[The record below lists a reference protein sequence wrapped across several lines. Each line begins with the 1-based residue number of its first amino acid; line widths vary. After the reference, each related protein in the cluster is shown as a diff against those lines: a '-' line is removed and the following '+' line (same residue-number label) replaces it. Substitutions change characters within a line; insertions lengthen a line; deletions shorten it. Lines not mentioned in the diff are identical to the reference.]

1 MKREELKNLGLTD
14 EQIDSVMTMNGA
26 DITREKGKADKWEG
40 DYKALKATADADAQK
55 YATYDSDMEE
65 LATLRAYKE
74 GVEFDQRF
82 TAVLGDSKPVNDM
95 TRKGLSGLFAEA
107 VKDPANEGKTDADI
121 WSGIVSGKEAEYF
134 AGKHTVI
141 MPPHSG
147 KPNADEN
154 KAYQDKMYA
163 NNPFYRG

>member
-26 DITREKGKADKWEG
+26 DITREKGKADKWES
-40 DYKALKATADADAQK
+40 DYNALKATADADAQK

-134 AGKHTVI
+134 ASKHSVV
-141 MPPHSG
+141 MPPHSSVRST
-147 KPNADEN
+147 D
-154 KAYQDKMYA
+154 
-163 NNPFYRG
+163 NNPSPKGVNWVNISPKN

>member
-1 MKREELKNLGLTD
+1 MKRDELKNLGLTD
-14 EQIDSVMTMNGA
+14 EQIDSVMTMHGA
-26 DITREKGKADKWEG
+26 DITREKSKADKWES
-40 DYKALKATADADAQK
+40 DYNALKATADADAQK

-134 AGKHTVI
+134 AGKHTVV
-141 MPPHSG
+141 MPPHTG
-147 KPNADEN
+147 KPNADDN

>member
-1 MKREELKNLGLTD
+1 MKRDELKNLGLTD

-26 DITREKGKADKWEG
+26 DITRERGKADKWEN
-40 DYKALKATADADAQK
+40 DYKELKATADADAQK
-55 YATYDSDMEE
+55 YATYENDMEE
-65 LATLRAYKE
+65 LARLRSYKE

-134 AGKHTVI
+134 AGKHTVV
-141 MPPHSG
+141 MTPHTG

>member
-1 MKREELKNLGLTD
+1 MKRDELKNLGLTD
-14 EQIDSVMTMNGA
+14 EQIESVMTMNGA
-26 DITREKGKADKWEG
+26 DITREKGKADKWES
-40 DYKALKATADADAQK
+40 DYNALKATADADAQK

-65 LATLRAYKE
+65 LATLRAYKD
-74 GVEFDQRF
+74 GVEFDKRF

-134 AGKHTVI
+134 ASKYSVV
-141 MPPHSG
+141 MPPHSSARE
-147 KPNADEN
+147 ADKN
-154 KAYQDKMYA
+154 TPPKGVNWVNISPK
-163 NNPFYRG
+163 N

>member
-14 EQIDSVMTMNGA
+14 EQIESVMTMNGA
-26 DITREKGKADKWEG
+26 DITREKGKADKWEN
-40 DYKALKATADADAQK
+40 DYNALKATADADAQK

-65 LATLRAYKE
+65 LATLRAYKD
-74 GVEFDQRF
+74 GVEFDKRF

-134 AGKHTVI
+134 AGKHTVV
-141 MPPHSG
+141 MPPHSSVRE
-147 KPNADEN
+147 AD
-154 KAYQDKMYA
+154 K
-163 NNPFYRG
+163 NPSPKGINMVNISPKN

>member
-1 MKREELKNLGLTD
+1 MKRDELKNLGLTD
-14 EQIDSVMTMNGA
+14 EQIDSVMTMHGA
-26 DITREKGKADKWEG
+26 DITREKGKADKWES
-40 DYKALKATADADAQK
+40 DYNALKATADADAQK

-82 TAVLGDSKPVNDM
+82 AAVLGDSNPVNDM
-95 TRKGLSGLFAEA
+95 TRKGLSRLFAEA

-134 AGKHTVI
+134 AGKHTVV

-154 KAYQDKMYA
+154 KAYQDKLYA

>member
-26 DITREKGKADKWEG
+26 DITREKGKADKWES
-40 DYKALKATADADAQK
+40 DYNALKATSDADAQK

-134 AGKHTVI
+134 ASKHSAV
-141 MPPHSG
+141 MPPHSSVRE
-147 KPNADEN
+147 AD
-154 KAYQDKMYA
+154 K
-163 NNPFYRG
+163 NPSPKGVNWVNISPKN

>member
-1 MKREELKNLGLTD
+1 MKRDELKNLGLTD
-14 EQIDSVMTMNGA
+14 EQIDSVMTMNGK
-26 DITREKGKADKWEG
+26 DITREKGNADKWES
-40 DYKALKATADADAQK
+40 DYNALKATADADAQK

-134 AGKHTVI
+134 AGKHTVV
-141 MPPHSG
+141 MPPHSSVRST
-147 KPNADEN
+147 D
-154 KAYQDKMYA
+154 
-163 NNPFYRG
+163 NNPSPKGVNWVNISPKN

>member
-26 DITREKGKADKWEG
+26 DITREKGKADKWES
-40 DYKALKATADADAQK
+40 DYNALKATADADAQK

-82 TAVLGDSKPVNDM
+82 AAVLGASKPVNDM

-134 AGKHTVI
+134 ASKHSVV
-141 MPPHSG
+141 MPPHSSVRST
-147 KPNADEN
+147 D
-154 KAYQDKMYA
+154 
-163 NNPFYRG
+163 NNPSPKGVNWVNISPKN

>member
-1 MKREELKNLGLTD
+1 MKRDELKNLGLTD

-26 DITREKGKADKWEG
+26 DITREKGKADKWES
-40 DYKALKATADADAQK
+40 DYNALKATADADAQK

-65 LATLRAYKE
+65 LATLRAYKD
-74 GVEFDQRF
+74 GVEFDKRF

-121 WSGIVSGKEAEYF
+121 WSCIVSGKEAEYF

-147 KPNADEN
+147 KPNADDN

>member
-14 EQIDSVMTMNGA
+14 EQIESVMTMNGA
-26 DITREKGKADKWEG
+26 DITREKDKAYKWES
-40 DYKALKATADADAQK
+40 DYNALKATADADAQK

-134 AGKHTVI
+134 AGKHTVV
-141 MPPHSG
+141 MPSHFG
-147 KPNADEN
+147 KPNIDDN

>member
-1 MKREELKNLGLTD
+1 MKRDELKELGLTD
-14 EQIDSVMTMNGA
+14 EQIDSVMTMHGA

-40 DYKALKATADADAQK
+40 EYKALKATADADAQK

-65 LATLRAYKE
+65 LATLRAYKD
-74 GVEFDQRF
+74 GVEFDKRF
-82 TAVLGDSKPVNDM
+82 SAVLGDSKPVNDM

-134 AGKHTVI
+134 ASKHSVV
-141 MPPHSG
+141 MLPHSSVRE
-147 KPNADEN
+147 AD
-154 KAYQDKMYA
+154 K
-163 NNPFYRG
+163 NPSPKGVNWVNISPKN

>member
-1 MKREELKNLGLTD
+1 MKRDELKNLGLTD
-14 EQIDSVMTMNGA
+14 EQIESVMTMNGA
-26 DITREKGKADKWEG
+26 DINREKGKADKWES
-40 DYKALKATADADAQK
+40 DYNALKATADADAQK

-65 LATLRAYKE
+65 LATLRAYKD
-74 GVEFDQRF
+74 GVEFDKRF
-82 TAVLGDSKPVNDM
+82 AAVLGDSKPVNDM

-121 WSGIVSGKEAEYF
+121 WYGIVSGKEAEYF
-134 AGKHTVI
+134 ASKHSVV
-141 MPPHSG
+141 MPPHTG
-147 KPNADEN
+147 KPNADDN

>member
-1 MKREELKNLGLTD
+1 MKRDELKNLGLTD

-26 DITREKGKADKWEG
+26 DITREKGKADKWES
-40 DYKALKATADADAQK
+40 DYNALKATADADAQK

-82 TAVLGDSKPVNDM
+82 AAVLGDSKPVNDM

-134 AGKHTVI
+134 ASKHSVV
-141 MPPHSG
+141 MPPHVTV
-147 KPNADEN
+147 KDADR
-154 KAYQDKMYA
+154 
-163 NNPFYRG
+163 NPPPKGINIVPYNPK